1 MKKAVAYLIFLALV
15 SSTSSNW
22 RVSLLNHSNSEFPST
37 VSIPLRR
44 AAEPGSN
51 LELQPCIA
59 DLEQPQ
65 VLLLSSEADQLSYYV
80 AFPTIH
86 METPIDMRQVES
98 LRTISVTDV
107 DCQILAQ
114 AQAQELADQL
124 LNIRYENLIILWEGN
139 IDAAWSDVV
148 NRWERNH
155 FVSGPGQHPLY
166 LDIEDIWI
174 AKTLDLHLPDY
185 IPIYIDSLTGR

>member
-15 SSTSSNW
+15 SSTSSNL
-22 RVSLLNHSNSEFPST
+22 RVSLPSHNDSEFPST
-37 VSIPLRR
+37 VSLPLRI
-44 AAEPGSN
+44 AAEPVSN

-65 VLLLSSEADQLSYYV
+65 VLLLSSEADRLSYYV
-80 AFPTIH
+80 AFPTIN

-107 DCQILAQ
+107 GCQVLAQ
-114 AQAQELADQL
+114 AQARELARQL
-124 LNIRYENLIILWEGN
+124 LNIRYEDLIVLWEGD
-139 IDAAWSDVV
+139 IDAAWGDIV
-148 NRWERNH
+148 NRWERDH

-166 LDIEDIWI
+166 VDIEDIWI
-174 AKTLDLHLPDY
+174 AKTLNLHLPDY
-185 IPIYIDSLTGR
+185 IPLHIDSPTER